1 MSSKSASQDVSV
13 ASLEQSKIR
22 DGFLKKWTES
32 GFGRWNKRWVVVTR
46 DAIYY
51 FNSKTDK
58 SPAGVFEIAKYNE
71 VVDEDDFKGSSFV
84 FKIHNSLTSM
94 RKGLFS
100 AESEEE
106 KQQWIALFREA
117 IKRGETQSLMK
128 DSSAYRV
135 HGVFYIRVAEA
146 RNLTAKDV
154 TGLSDPYCLVQVGAY
169 SVTTQTVWKSLD
181 PLWAEDFT
189 FNMDHSLPNTSAVV
203 TVFDRDEV
211 GHDELIGTCRTP
223 IRNLIH
229 QQTVENWIPL
239 EHLDETNYVSGEI
252 NVELVYRLSASQV
265 DVRIIEGRGLAQK
278 DSNGLADPYIRVSHG
293 GNKHTTPVVK
303 KTLNPVWNYNCSF
316 KVTIDNIKEGIKL
329 IVKDKDVVSDEFMGS
344 AVINLSSLPANV
356 KVSKWYPLTADHL
369 DEPGV
374 KLRAFA
380 EKPTKSPGDIRLKM
394 KYTEVKILK
403 LDEYEQFWK
412 LLEQPDYTIVDALGE
427 VTSERDEVAKNLV
440 RLFQAKSKS
449 IPLLIHLTAQEV
461 KNTPTSDVLF
471 RGNSIA
477 TKAVD
482 AFMKLI
488 GGNFLRKTIGKKVR
502 EIIASKRSCE
512 VDPTKL
518 EKGENI
524 EENQKHLV
532 DIVKSVS
539 DVIFASA
546 EATPIEFRLVFT
558 ELQKY
563 VLEKFGEKT
572 TPATPPYQVSS
583 F

>member
-1 MSSKSASQDVSV
+1 
-13 ASLEQSKIR
+13 
-22 DGFLKKWTES
+22 
-32 GFGRWNKRWVVVTR
+32 
-46 DAIYY
+46 
-51 FNSKTDK
+51 
-58 SPAGVFEIAKYNE
+58 
-71 VVDEDDFKGSSFV
+71 
-84 FKIHNSLTSM
+84 
-94 RKGLFS
+94 
-100 AESEEE
+100 
-106 KQQWIALFREA
+106 
-117 IKRGETQSLMK
+117 
-128 DSSAYRV
+128 
-135 HGVFYIRVAEA
+135 
-146 RNLTAKDV
+146 
-154 TGLSDPYCLVQVGAY
+154 
-169 SVTTQTVWKSLD
+169 
-181 PLWAEDFT
+181 
-189 FNMDHSLPNTSAVV
+189 
-203 TVFDRDEV
+203 
-211 GHDELIGTCRTP
+211 
-223 IRNLIH
+223 
-229 QQTVENWIPL
+229 
-239 EHLDETNYVSGEI
+239 
-252 NVELVYRLSASQV
+252 
-265 DVRIIEGRGLAQK
+265 
-278 DSNGLADPYIRVSHG
+278 
-293 GNKHTTPVVK
+293 
-303 KTLNPVWNYNCSF
+303 
-316 KVTIDNIKEGIKL
+316 
-329 IVKDKDVVSDEFMGS
+329 
-344 AVINLSSLPANV
+344 
-356 KVSKWYPLTADHL
+356 
-369 DEPGV
+369 
-374 KLRAFA
+374 
-380 EKPTKSPGDIRLKM
+380 
-394 KYTEVKILK
+394 LK

-563 VLEKFGEKT
+563 VLEKFGEKDNT
-572 TPATPPYQVSS
+572 RYTAVSGFIFLRFWGPAVLGPKLFGLTDEHPGLVAGRTLTLVSKVLQTLGNLATFGGKEPYMEFMNKYIETHQAPLKQYLYTISYNPSS
-583 F
+583 AAPTQLDHVIDVEAEMAGVYYHLQREKQKVFAVEKKSPALEELPAVLNNLEQKYSQYNKPNSP